1 MAEDSVTSFSRSPR
15 STSTR
20 GKFADIS
27 CLMSLNSFISQ
38 LFLLELENSL
48 KQTLIRSTTSLPS
61 PPVRTHC
68 ILKMFSS
75 IDYNIPKW
83 FLNRQRD
90 IREGTWSQLISNG
103 VDTKLREDLERMK
116 KIRCHRGLRHHW
128 GYKVRG
134 QKTKSTGRTGRTLGV
149 TKKKWAAWQSGA
161 QLNPRSPVLSVF
173 ACVASLFC
181 FKLATTKIFI
191 AFSNPF
197 LYVYLSSFNYLYLYL
212 GPLY

>member
-1 MAEDSVTSFSRSPR
+1 M
-15 STSTR
+15 
-20 GKFADIS
+20 K
-27 CLMSLNSFISQ
+27 
-38 LFLLELENSL
+38 
-48 KQTLIRSTTSLPS
+48 KTLIRSTTSLPS
-61 PPVRTHC
+61 PPVRTYC
-68 ILKMFSS
+68 ILIMFSS
-75 IDYNIPKW
+75 LDYNIPKW

-149 TKKKWAAWQSGA
+149 ARKKWAAWLSGA
-161 QLNPRSPVLSVF
+161 ALTPRPPVLSMF
-173 ACVASLFC
+173 ACVASLYC

-191 AFSNPF
+191 AFSNLF